1 MQTLQDIFDDGQT
14 RSLAGNSPVHNWPQV
29 KASLRL
35 LDQVQPLD
43 QTPIDKVDEALAECA
58 RDPRFAP
65 FFKTRQGQRAR
76 RDVERA
82 VAALSALG
90 DPWSAIWAAARS
102 LDLLV
107 VEDRLYALR
116 KICREIGI
124 SPAEITREWAEEFD
138 DGLGVGW
145 QRAQFRAALAALDEL
160 IQIDVSSLQ
169 GRVPPCPIGSMPC
182 HTRSGL
188 KRLVLPPRLEAM
200 ITKTCN
206 FGALQAVWRAAIMT
220 GHFADGQDPELDDL
234 FDQDVWDCISAIK
247 ARDLGISPETWKLY
261 RDRALRVAKPSWYL
275 RQRQPLP
282 PHLARFARSGNRSA
296 IIDLWGRIT
305 AMASPALPSA
315 PVEELLRPDVWRLL
329 WADCHRAKPGFL
341 FSYHEKLA
349 RFALVDGR
357 AELDP
362 YRVIEASW
370 MALPKP
376 VKSALHPIRN
386 WASSRLYAPLE
397 LTPEIIEQSGFSPS
411 QKSQIWDAISAH
423 AAALAAG
430 PQPDP
435 RSPAE
440 VGWGRLR
447 SALRAHGL
455 SVSPTTIIR
464 KLALKDGLG
473 PADLTRG
480 WLEERSNAMSRELR
494 AKFKPD
500 VVALDAMRLDS
511 RFADLLYADP
521 IAFFP
526 NRLKKGLV
534 DIPPHVS
541 AALDDYVAAR
551 GLLPNTRKALRS
563 MVANVLTVGLAAGVL
578 GLDDPLPVVLAK
590 APTLPVSPRHQ
601 RDAVH
606 ILRFLAPE

>member
-1 MQTLQDIFDDGQT
+1 MHTLQDIFDDGEI
-14 RSLAGNSPVHNWPQV
+14 RFLAGNSPVHNWRQV

-35 LDQVQPLD
+35 LETVQSLD
-43 QTPIDKVDEALAECA
+43 QIPIDKVDGAFDECA
-58 RDPRFAP
+58 RDPRFES
-65 FFKTRQGQRAR
+65 FFKTRQGERAK

-82 VAALSALG
+82 VAALSGLC
-90 DPWSAIWAAARS
+90 DPWSAIWAAVRS
-102 LDLLV
+102 LDLPV

-124 SPAEITREWAEEFD
+124 SPAEITRQWAVKFD

-145 QRAQFRAALAALDEL
+145 KRAQFRAALAALDEL
-160 IQIDVSSLQ
+160 ILMDVSSLQ
-169 GRVPPCPIGSMPC
+169 GRVPPYPIGSMPC

-188 KRLVLPPRLEAM
+188 KRLDLPPRLEAM

-247 ARDLGISPETWKLY
+247 ARDLGISTETWKLY

-305 AMASPALPSA
+305 AMASPALTSA
-315 PVEELLRPDVWRLL
+315 AVEELLRPDVWRLL
-329 WADCHRAKPGFL
+329 WADCHRAKPRFL

-357 AELDP
+357 TELDP
-362 YRVIEASW
+362 YKVIEASW

-397 LTPEIIEQSGFSPS
+397 LTPEVIEQSGLSPS

-423 AAALAAG
+423 SAAIAAG
-430 PQPDP
+430 PQLDP

-440 VGWGRLR
+440 VGWDQLR
-447 SALRAHGL
+447 SALRAYGL
-455 SVSPTTIIR
+455 SVAPTTIVR
-464 KLALKDGLG
+464 RLALEDGLG
-473 PADLTRG
+473 PTELTRA
-480 WLEERSNAMSRELR
+480 WLEKRSNVMPYQLR
-494 AKFKPD
+494 AQFKPD
-500 VVALDAMRLDS
+500 IIALDELRFDP

-526 NRLKKGLV
+526 SRLKKGLV

-551 GLLPNTRKALRS
+551 GLLPNTRKALRT

-606 ILRFLAPE
+606 ILSFLARE